1 MIASNERLGGRRPLF
16 SSMPSDD
23 PLHAYYTNA
32 ERVTRETWNLA
43 DHLMFKYADG
53 QLHPTDTRFGTMA
66 STAFDARPHRTI
78 CQQVW
83 HVDAAARVRLLR
95 RHRAR
100 VCVGD

>member
-43 DHLMFKYADG
+43 DHLMFKYA
-53 QLHPTDTRFGTMA
+53 
-66 STAFDARPHRTI
+66 
-78 CQQVW
+78 
-83 HVDAAARVRLLR
+83 
-95 RHRAR
+95 
-100 VCVGD
+100 